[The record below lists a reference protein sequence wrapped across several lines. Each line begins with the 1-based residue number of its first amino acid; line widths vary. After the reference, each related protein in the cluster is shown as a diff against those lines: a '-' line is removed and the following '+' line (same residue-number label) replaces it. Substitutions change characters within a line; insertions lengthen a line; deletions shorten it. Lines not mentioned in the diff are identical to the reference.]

1 MKNCPSLEL
10 LDFTECKNLDD
21 DAVTIISEGLPR
33 LKTLKLNG
41 CDKITVRS
49 LDKIYQNCHELK
61 VRRNLINFTDNL
73 INPIILEF
81 IPS

>member
-1 MKNCPSLEL
+1 MFLYQITNKGVATLVKNCPSLEL

-21 DAVTIISEGLPR
+21 DAVTMISECLPR

-41 CDKITVRS
+41 CDKITERS

-61 VRRNLINFTDNL
+61 VSLKKSI
-73 INPIILEF
+73 
-81 IPS
+81 